1 MLRAKAEIRF
11 TLEGKNYVPDD
22 QFRIAFNFGDGLI
35 FSGTIRSNHAEY
47 LQGEKY
53 LTNVEF
59 FTVEDEAYTALEPI
73 LIKGKTVSLCAGKR
87 ILGVA
92 VLQDF
97 VYEFEATAMNN
108 AVS

>member
-1 MLRAKAEIRF
+1 MLHAKAEIQF

-35 FSGTIRSNHAEY
+35 FSGTIRSNHTEY

-53 LTNVEF
+53 LTDVEF
-59 FTVEDEAYTALEPI
+59 FTVEDEAYAALQPI
-73 LIKGKTVSLCAGKR
+73 LRKGKTLSLCAGKR

-92 VLQDF
+92 VLQD
-97 VYEFEATAMNN
+97 YDYGA
-108 AVS
+108 